1 LWEMIGVAPRET
13 IRRTT
18 SRRKHVRMRGGVAV
32 CAIAV
37 GALGAGAATAGA
49 TTAWT
54 NTPANVESILIDRW
68 NTSDG
73 EPIVEASCRGV
84 WAYPHSHTRRGWEF
98 HRLRCDEWDD
108 VNRYFDV
115 RVVVAG
121 SGYALRV
128 TELWCDDSQADPG
141 YTCP

>member
-1 LWEMIGVAPRET
+1 M
-13 IRRTT
+13 
-18 SRRKHVRMRGGVAV
+18 RMRNRVGACV
-32 CAIAV
+32 IAV
-37 GALGAGAATAGA
+37 GALGIGAGTADA
-49 TTAWT
+49 LTAWT
-54 NTPANVESILIDRW
+54 NTPRNVESILTDRW

-73 EPIVEASCRGV
+73 EPIVQADCRGV
-84 WAYPHSHTRRGWEF
+84 WAYAHAQTRRGWEF

-121 SGYALRV
+121 RGYALRV
-128 TELWCDDSQADPG
+128 TELACDDSQADPG